1 MPLVSDNATVESLL
15 TLNALVTTPVL
26 TASTLNGT
34 LTLVVSSSCVQVI
47 TGTQTGYSVVLP
59 SATTLVAGQRY
70 EVFNASSQQIL
81 VKTNGGATLIT
92 LSAGAVAFISLRVA
106 TPAAGVWDYLVGSS
120 AVSLSAGS
128 AGDVQFRGV
137 TPGTFAADA
146 TGQFRWDTTAKSLQI
161 GPTGGP
167 VFSNNALGVA
177 ANVDAFAQV
186 NAQNL
191 SAGTSASTDFIA
203 TADNGTDT
211 TNYVDLGIN
220 SSTYSDPAFDINGP
234 GDAYLY
240 ASDGNMAVGSAS
252 KDFILFAG
260 GTLKANEVARGSA
273 AGYFQQNLGRV
284 HVPKLTATTLNGTI
298 TLISTSQS
306 LHILT
311 GSAAGYSLVLPSA
324 TTIIVGQLYE
334 VYNQSSASVLLKNA
348 AGVTLT
354 YIPPQAVTFCVLQVA
369 GSLAGTWITFGNT
382 IGTASGL
389 VNYKITAST
398 TFTTASTTDVI
409 ITGFTVTPTQGT
421 YEVKMNM
428 NISMTTNN
436 AIMNATIYKNGASI
450 ADSIRPSQGVG
461 SNWVGSSSTLTTA
474 TFNGT
479 DTCDTRVKVS
489 SGSVSCLARSMV
501 LTRLGN

>member
-70 EVFNASSQQIL
+70 EVFNASSQTIT

-92 LSAGAVAFISLRVA
+92 LGAGAVAFISLQVA
-106 TPAAGVWDYLVGSS
+106 TPAAGVWNYLIGSS
-120 AVSLSAGS
+120 GTTLAAGS
-128 AGDVQFRGV
+128 QGDVQFRGV
-137 TPGTFAADA
+137 VPGTFAANA
-146 TGQFRWDTTAKSLQI
+146 TGQFRWDDTTLSLQI

-167 VFSNNALGVA
+167 AFSNNALGVA
-177 ANVDAFAQV
+177 ANVNAFAQV

-211 TNYVDLGIN
+211 ANYVDLGIN

-273 AGYFQQNLGRV
+273 SGYFQQNLGRV
-284 HVPKLTATTLNGTI
+284 HVPNLTATTLNGTI

-306 LHILT
+306 LQILT
-311 GSAAGYSLVLPSA
+311 GSAAGCSLVLPSA

-348 AGVTLT
+348 AGTTLT
-354 YIPPQAVTFCVLQVA
+354 YIPPLAVTFCILQVA
-369 GSLAGTWITFGNT
+369 GSSAGTWITYGNT
-382 IGTASGL
+382 IGTAAGI
-389 VNYKITAST
+389 VNYKITSST
-398 TFTTASTTDVI
+398 TFTTASATDVI

-421 YEVKMNM
+421 YASWYNSSATVA
-428 NISMTTNN
+428 TNN
-436 AIMNATIYKNGASI
+436 SIMRSTIFKNGVAI
-450 ADSIRPSQGVG
+450 ADSVRASQASGG
-461 SNWVGSSSTLTTA
+461 GWSGMASSMTVA
-474 TFNGT
+474 TFTGT
-479 DTCDTRVKVS
+479 DTCDVRVRSS
-489 SGSVSCLARSMV
+489 SGSISV
-501 LTRLGN
+501 LDRTLIMTRLGN